1 MNGEIKN
8 VVLYLRY
15 SSAAQNEQSIEGQ
28 RHVCQEYCRRA
39 GYQIIDEYVDRA
51 TSASH
56 NVEKRFNFQRM
67 LRDAERGRFDAVVV
81 YKLDRFARNRYDSVN
96 AKYRLKKAG
105 VVLLSA
111 TENLSDS
118 PESIIL
124 ESVLEGMAEFYS
136 AELSQKITRGMKE
149 TAQKHLSTGG
159 TVPLGYRIENRR
171 LVIDPTTAPIVKQA
185 FEMYAAGHTATA
197 IAKQFNASGYRTS
210 KGTAFNRS
218 SFKSMFHNER
228 YIGTYKYG
236 AYKAENTVPAIID
249 KQLWDAVQSRLSR
262 PVPPSQGKAQVPFLL
277 AGKLFCG
284 HCGAKM
290 NGDSGKGRS
299 GEPYY
304 YYTCY
309 NHKRGHTCNKK
320 SVRKEWIEKVVVQ
333 DAMQLLTDDYIEE
346 LADIA
351 VQENQRQ
358 IAATTKIPLLKE
370 KIAETEKS
378 INNIV
383 TAIEKGVASD
393 TLMHRITGLE
403 QQKKD
408 YESQLAAE
416 ETSAIQLDKY
426 MVIYWL
432 DQFKHG
438 DVDDE
443 RFRRNL
449 INLLV
454 NSVTIWDDPDGGFR
468 ITTAYNL
475 TDAPT
480 KTFRVEALPG
490 SDMGSSSPPQRPD
503 RVFCQVF
510 FVAHNSLHRRKTCL
524 QREIFKKHLQFAPG
538 CGTILRQY
546 TRIAL
551 FFCAFFAVTRQKG

>member
-56 NVEKRFNFQRM
+56 NVEKRLNFQRM

-403 QQKKD
+403 RQKKD
-408 YESQLAAE
+408 YENQLAAE

-490 SDMGSSSPPQRPD
+490 SDMGSSSPPQ
-503 RVFCQVF
+503 
-510 FVAHNSLHRRKTCL
+510 
-524 QREIFKKHLQFAPG
+524 
-538 CGTILRQY
+538 
-546 TRIAL
+546 TRLIEFL
-551 FFCAFFAVTRQKG
+551 SGGFSFYFTRQTKNPSALSQAA

>member
-56 NVEKRFNFQRM
+56 NVEKRLNFQRM

-197 IAKQFNASGYRTS
+197 IAKQFNANGYRTS

-249 KQLWDAVQSRLSR
+249 KQLWDAVQSRLSH

-393 TLMHRITGLE
+393 ALMHRITGLE

-480 KTFRVEALPG
+480 KTFRVDALPG
-490 SDMGSSSPPQRPD
+490 SDMGSSSPPKDLSENSGRSFFTYSIISAPCMQRTHPL
-503 RVFCQVF
+503 C
-510 FVAHNSLHRRKTCL
+510 HTPRKTPRHAGRCPARGAERPASARLGL
-524 QREIFKKHLQFAPG
+524 QPLNCPA
-538 CGTILRQY
+538 
-546 TRIAL
+546 
-551 FFCAFFAVTRQKG
+551 

>member
-56 NVEKRFNFQRM
+56 NVEKRLNFQRM

-333 DAMQLLTDDYIEE
+333 DAMHLLTDDYIEE

-351 VQENQRQ
+351 VRENQRQ
-358 IAATTKIPLLKE
+358 ISATTKIPLLKE
-370 KIAETEKS
+370 KMAETEKA

-403 QQKKD
+403 RQKKD
-408 YESQLAAE
+408 YENQLAAE

-454 NSVTIWDDPDGGFR
+454 NSVTIWDDTDGGFR

-490 SDMGSSSPPQRPD
+490 SDMGSSSPPQ
-503 RVFCQVF
+503 
-510 FVAHNSLHRRKTCL
+510 
-524 QREIFKKHLQFAPG
+524 
-538 CGTILRQY
+538 
-546 TRIAL
+546 TRLIEFL
-551 FFCAFFAVTRQKG
+551 SGGFSFYFTRQAKNPSALSQAA